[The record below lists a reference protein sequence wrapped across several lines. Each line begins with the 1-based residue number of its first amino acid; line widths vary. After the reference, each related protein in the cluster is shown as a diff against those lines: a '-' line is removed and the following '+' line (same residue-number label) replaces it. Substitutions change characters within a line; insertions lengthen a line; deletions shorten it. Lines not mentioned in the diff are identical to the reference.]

1 MPDWLT
7 TFLTGTLFYSP
18 FYGLANTVW
27 NVLITA
33 CTGLLTTT
41 PQMFSNSTCEYV
53 ETELYPWALAIGIM
67 SMNLF
72 IMMGFF
78 RAVSDFKQNMTLELM
93 IEVMVKV
100 VILNVLLVNGIR
112 IITQIF
118 RMASA
123 MAGTAVLTEAPA
135 FFTEDVDI
143 GSRLFIWMFGF
154 GYFLVALVCGFLILL
169 TLYGRYIKLYLLVVS
184 FPLAMPTITG
194 GRGIENTAYSW
205 FRSFLLNTFEI
216 VIIALV
222 MGIAGRIIS
231 GISIFTAENIVL
243 KEFDGFAQALN
254 SMLYMI
260 LMTVSV
266 KGSSAFMSKTFNL

>member
-7 TFLTGTLFYSP
+7 TFLNGTLFYSP
-18 FYGLANTVW
+18 FYGLANAIW
-27 NVLITA
+27 NVLMSA

-41 PQMFSNSTCEYV
+41 PQTFSNATWEYV
-53 ETELYPWALAIGIM
+53 RTELYPWALAIGIM

-78 RAVSDFKQNMTLELM
+78 RAVSDLKQNITLELM
-93 IEVMVKV
+93 IEVMIKI
-100 VILNVLLVNGIR
+100 VILNVLLTNGIR
-112 IITQIF
+112 IIAQIF

-143 GSRLFIWMFGF
+143 GSQLFIWMFGF

-169 TLYGRYIKLYLLVVS
+169 TLYGRYIKLYLLVVC

-194 GRGIENTAYSW
+194 GRGVENTAYAW
-205 FRSFLLNTFEI
+205 LRSFLLNTFEI

-231 GISIFTAENIVL
+231 GITIFTAENVVL

-266 KGSSAFMSKTFNL
+266 KGASAFMSKTFNL